1 MNKRELVAKAFK
13 NEKTERVPVGF
24 WLHYAKDE
32 LEDGFRNPALF
43 DNNVEGHKKFYSEF
57 EPDFVK
63 IMTDGFFVYPGEAII
78 NAKTGADLGKAVSIG
93 KNHPWIDKQI
103 SYAKTITA
111 LCGSEVMCFYNIFSP
126 ATFFRFSRTVQGG
139 KGIVDFLAED
149 RDATAHA
156 LNVVAEDLA
165 VLIQRVI
172 SEAGVDGVYFSAQD
186 MNDPRVTNEI
196 REKILAPS
204 DFKALEPAVS
214 SSQFNI
220 LHICG
225 YAGHRN
231 DLSHFVSY
239 PTQIINFASVV
250 ERVSLGEGKKLFR
263 GKPVIGGFG
272 NTTGDVL
279 YKGSRA
285 EIEAET
291 GRLLKE
297 AGTLGVVLGAD
308 CTVPRDI
315 PRDHLKWVRDKA
327 AAFCAEMTGSF
338 I

>member
-24 WLHYAKDE
+24 WFHYAKDE
-32 LEDGFRNPALF
+32 LEDGFKTPGLF
-43 DNNVEGHKKFYSEF
+43 DNNVEGHKKFYNEF
-57 EPDFVK
+57 RPDFVK
-63 IMTDGFFVYPGEAII
+63 IMSDGFFIYPNEAII
-78 NAKTGADLGKAVSIG
+78 NARTGADLGKAVSIG
-93 KNHPWIDKQI
+93 GTHPWIEKQI
-103 SYAKTITA
+103 SYAKTITG

-126 ATFFRFSRTVQGG
+126 ATFFRFSRTARKG
-139 KGIVDFLAED
+139 KGLADFIDED
-149 RDATAHA
+149 RDAAAHA
-156 LNVVAEDLA
+156 LNVTAEDLA
-165 VLIQRVI
+165 VLSRRLI

-186 MNDPRVTNEI
+186 MNDPRVSDEI

-204 DFKALEPAVS
+204 DFKTLEPAVS

-231 DLSHFVSY
+231 DLSHFTSY
-239 PTQIINFASVV
+239 PAQIINFASVV
-250 ERVSLGEGKKLFR
+250 EGVSLGEGKKIFR

-291 GRLLKE
+291 ERLLKE

-315 PRDHLKWVRDKA
+315 NRDHLKWVRDKA
-327 AAFCAEMTGSF
+327 AAFCA
-338 I
+338 